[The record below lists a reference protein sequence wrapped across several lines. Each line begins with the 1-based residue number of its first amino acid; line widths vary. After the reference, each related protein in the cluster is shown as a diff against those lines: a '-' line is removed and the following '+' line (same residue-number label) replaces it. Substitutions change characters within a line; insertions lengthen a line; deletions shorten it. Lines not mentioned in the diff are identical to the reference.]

1 MTGKDPREGRDEPD
15 RPRVRVVDK
24 RRFRES
30 GSDPEGETAPSG
42 EPAADEAGAGL
53 PEATT
58 ADLEDELAQAR
69 REAEEYRDH
78 LQRLQAEFDN
88 YRKRTLKEQTRA
100 VELAAQPTMLRLLE
114 VLDDFDLA
122 LVAADQTS
130 DFAKFRKGVELVYAK
145 LVDALKSE
153 GLERIQA
160 EGKPFDPVEHEALMQ
175 TGEGDGE
182 PHVAEVFRQGYRL
195 KGTVIRP
202 ASVRVER
209 S

>member
-53 PEATT
+53 PETTT

-122 LVAADQTS
+122 LVAAVQTS

>member
-1 MTGKDPREGRDEPD
+1 MTDKDPREGHGPKE
-15 RPRVRVVDK
+15 RPKVRVVDK
-24 RRFRES
+24 RRFRE
-30 GSDPEGETAPSG
+30 GSAPEGETPPSG
-42 EPAADEAGAGL
+42 EPRPEL
-53 PEATT
+53 PPETM
-58 ADLEDELAQAR
+58 ADLEAELEQAR

-88 YRKRTLKEQTRA
+88 YRKRVLKEQTRA
-100 VELAAQPTMLRLLE
+100 VEMAAQPIVLRLLE

-122 LVAADQTS
+122 LLAAEQQP
-130 DFAKFRKGVELVYAK
+130 DFERFHKGVELVYAK
-145 LVDALKSE
+145 LADALRAE
-153 GLERIQA
+153 GVVRIQA

-175 TGEGDGE
+175 TGVGEGE